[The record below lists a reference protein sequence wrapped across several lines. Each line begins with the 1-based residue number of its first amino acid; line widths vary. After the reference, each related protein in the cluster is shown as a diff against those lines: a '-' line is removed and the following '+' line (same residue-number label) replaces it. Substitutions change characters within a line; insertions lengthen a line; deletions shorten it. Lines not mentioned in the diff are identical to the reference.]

1 MCNMQPQ
8 WTNKYKTC
16 SIWFLNGNWIVGPTS
31 HLGQNFG
38 AVRGPIGDEDWPQN
52 ISSGWRYGD
61 VKGTWIDSGTDV
73 IFEAK
78 TTGSF

>member
-1 MCNMQPQ
+1 MTQYWM
-8 WTNKYKTC
+8 
-16 SIWFLNGNWIVGPTS
+16 
-31 HLGQNFG
+31 GQNFG

-61 VKGTWIDSGTDV
+61 LKGTWIDAGTDV